1 MSIEVCRPLKIENP
15 ASGGVTTDMYP
26 TETNPN
32 ADYLNCLG
40 VAFGSALV
48 ASITE
53 SSNIM
58 NFSDAITTS
67 PITLTQLYTAVNNTF
82 NHSTNGW
89 VASNVQTAIEEAPIH
104 LRAGEVSATANA
116 TTTSGTSAL
125 LTGMTVTPAAGTYL
139 VWFSV
144 AINSNNAGSTQTLG
158 LYVGGTLKAD
168 SARVISPFDG
178 GALSATTASGV
189 VSINGLVTVNGS
201 QAISIEWATS
211 GGTATAGPRT
221 LNYLRCT

>member
-15 ASGGVTTDMYP
+15 ASGGVNTDMYP

-32 ADYLNCLG
+32 TDYLNCLG

-82 NHSTNGW
+82 NNSTDGW
-89 VASNVQTAIEEAPIH
+89 VATNVQAAIEEAPIH
-104 LRAGEVSATANA
+104 LRAGEVSSSAAATS
-116 TTTSGTSAL
+116 TTGDQVM
-125 LTGMTVTPAAGTYL
+125 TGMTFTPAAGTYL
-139 VWFSV
+139 VWFSCDL
-144 AINSNNAGSTQTLG
+144 NSPTAGSVASISLFIATTQVVQSLRKIMPFA
-158 LYVGGTLKAD
+158 GGTLTVGNQ
-168 SARVISPFDG
+168 RV
-178 GALSATTASGV
+178 GAST
-189 VSINGLVTVNGS
+189 NGLLTVNGS
-201 QAISIEWATS
+201 QAISLHWS
-211 GGTATAGPRT
+211 SSTAGITVADRT